1 VRIYDINP
9 TDGTVID
16 PAGRE
21 APLDPMRR
29 EPRIPA
35 EATSIKPPTT
45 SVDEAARWIGDRWKV
60 VPDWRGHVYWLPDG
74 SRYEITELDIEP
86 PANAL
91 DEAPPAPIVDL
102 ATQAT
107 HRINLG
113 YQAEMGQILNDYP
126 QAETLTFD
134 KQERE
139 ARQWQADNNVATP
152 YIDAMLAERPLEK
165 AELIARILG
174 KADAFT
180 TASGMA
186 TGKRQRLED
195 EIKTALAAEDRVA
208 LEAITW

>member
-1 VRIYDINP
+1 MMAYSYHPNTGEYVGHQMVDR
-9 TDGTVID
+9 
-16 PAGRE
+16 
-21 APLDPMRR
+21 DPMQPGKWLFPAYSTDI
-29 EPRIPA
+29 EPPS
-35 EATSIKPPTT
+35 TKHNQ
-45 SVDEAARWIGDRWKV
+45 AAVLVGGVWSM
-60 VPDWRGHVYWLPDG
+60 VPDWRGHLYWLADG
-74 SRYEITELDIEP
+74 SRYEITELGVKP
-86 PANAL
+86 PDNAL
-91 DEAPPAPIVDL
+91 EEAPPTAIDDL
-102 ATQAT
+102 AAQALS
-107 HRINLG
+107 RINSG
-113 YQAEMGQILNDYP
+113 YQDEMGEILNEYP